1 MNRYAFVQGH
11 LRQVRPCW
19 AWLFRILGI
28 GMELP
33 DTDLREVMEAMM
45 IYQRKAEAYLR
56 VQEVQG

>member
-19 AWLFRILGI
+19 AWLFRLLGI

-33 DTDLREVMEAMM
+33 PHDVALREVIEAMEA
-45 IYQRKAEAYLR
+45 YQRKCEVYLR
-56 VQEVQG
+56 G